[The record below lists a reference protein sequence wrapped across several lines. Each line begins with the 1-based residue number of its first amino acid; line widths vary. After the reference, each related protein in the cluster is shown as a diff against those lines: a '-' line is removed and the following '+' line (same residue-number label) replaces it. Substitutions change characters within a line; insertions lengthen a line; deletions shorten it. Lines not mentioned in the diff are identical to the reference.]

1 MRASSDSAVIIN
13 ISSVSG
19 MRPNPF
25 GVAYGAAKAG
35 IINATQ
41 TLALEWGP
49 EIRVVSISAGLVLT
63 EESRSFYGD
72 DSTVEKLLRQYHWVA
87 WAHRKM
93 LQTLVFS

>member
-49 EIRVVSISAGLVLT
+49 EIRVVSISEAGIN
-63 EESRSFYGD
+63 
-72 DSTVEKLLRQYHWVA
+72 
-87 WAHRKM
+87 
-93 LQTLVFS
+93 

>member
-1 MRASSDSAVIIN
+1 MDLNLIAPMIFSQVAGNLMRASSDSAVIIN

-41 TLALEWGP
+41 TLALRCTK
-49 EIRVVSISAGLVLT
+49 IRVVSSAQ
-63 EESRSFYGD
+63 D
-72 DSTVEKLLRQYHWVA
+72 CIN
-87 WAHRKM
+87 
-93 LQTLVFS
+93 

>member
-1 MRASSDSAVIIN
+1 
-13 ISSVSG
+13 

-63 EESRSFYGD
+63 EKAEVSTGTITPLKRS
-72 DSTVEKLLRQYHWVA
+72 LRQYH
-87 WAHRKM
+87 
-93 LQTLVFS
+93 